1 MPLSFYP
8 CTVKFYCMVAGN
20 RLEDNGQLD
29 REATGNIKLAIHRY
43 LDGTFI
49 AIFTGSDETLQASAK
64 VLHDWT
70 KDSIG
75 TIRVCARKII
85 SCSDFNRQDTLRAFV
100 DALDEVAQAAGNIG
114 AIVNEDLRILLV
126 ADEAMIRK
134 VHPNNQLDKL
144 TPGDIVHFVY
154 EISEQ
159 GTLTTKADY
168 THRKVV

>member
-8 CTVKFYCMVAGN
+8 CTVKFYCVVAGN

-29 REATGNIKLAIHRY
+29 RQATGNIKLAIHRF

-49 AIFTGSDETLQASAK
+49 AIFTGSSETLQASAK
-64 VLHDWT
+64 VLHGWT

-75 TIRVCARKII
+75 TIRICARKII
-85 SCSDFNRQDTLRAFV
+85 NCSDFNNQDSV
-100 DALDEVAQAAGNIG
+100 LDFIDGLGQVAQAAGTIG

-134 VHPNNQLDKL
+134 IHPNNQLDEL

-168 THRKVV
+168 THLKIT